1 MLRQIAILAG
11 SMLIQLDRINRGW
24 YNKKGGTA
32 VSAALDIPVHATARV
47 VTIPIDKIYPAHP

>member
-1 MLRQIAILAG
+1 
-11 SMLIQLDRINRGW
+11 MLIQLDRINRGW